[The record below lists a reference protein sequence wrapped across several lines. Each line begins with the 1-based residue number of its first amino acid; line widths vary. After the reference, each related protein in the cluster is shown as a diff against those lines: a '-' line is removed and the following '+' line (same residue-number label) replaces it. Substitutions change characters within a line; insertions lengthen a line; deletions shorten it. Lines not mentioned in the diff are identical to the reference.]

1 MACIRSSP
9 DPSLFC
15 GSGSGSRDY
24 PLIWFRKAATHNGH
38 MHYCA
43 HPPKD
48 ISHYL
53 HAGLVFTSWVPKCT
67 WRFSPEKRKGMA
79 MGRMGITN
87 LAMLLQAIFLSK
99 FPSNTSSMNSANKIT
114 LYIDILYRII
124 LCIWFF
130 LHTDYHQVKAKL
142 LNILAVVYNCMRSTL
157 GIMSHASAL
166 TDQNIA
172 QSNEKPQ
179 AITVQASTT
188 KVEECH
194 LPQDNDKQEPF
205 APSTA
210 KNTFEHLAPVKAK
223 PQTVSSIYGVV
234 EELSSSSVPAV
245 LFPDNFFPSDDN
257 SHWQCHLESD
267 SAHEWTQSEPLQHH
281 HISHDQDLDYSS
293 VFVTPQIESKIPS
306 SVSFEPGIFLLDI
319 ASLSTD
325 KSQLQTGILCKQSVT

>member
-15 GSGSGSRDY
+15 GSGSESRDY

-142 LNILAVVYNCMRSTL
+142 LNILA
-157 GIMSHASAL
+157 
-166 TDQNIA
+166 
-172 QSNEKPQ
+172 
-179 AITVQASTT
+179 ITVQTSTT

-210 KNTFEHLAPVKAK
+210 KNTFEHLALVKVK
-223 PQTVSSIYGVV
+223 PQTVSSIYSVV

-245 LFPDNFFPSDDN
+245 LFPDNFLPSDDN

-267 SAHEWTQSEPLQHH
+267 SAHE
-281 HISHDQDLDYSS
+281 
-293 VFVTPQIESKIPS
+293 
-306 SVSFEPGIFLLDI
+306 
-319 ASLSTD
+319 
-325 KSQLQTGILCKQSVT
+325 

>member
-1 MACIRSSP
+1 
-9 DPSLFC
+9 
-15 GSGSGSRDY
+15 
-24 PLIWFRKAATHNGH
+24 
-38 MHYCA
+38 
-43 HPPKD
+43 
-48 ISHYL
+48 
-53 HAGLVFTSWVPKCT
+53 
-67 WRFSPEKRKGMA
+67 

-99 FPSNTSSMNSANKIT
+99 FPSNTSTINSATKIT

-142 LNILAVVYNCMRSTL
+142 LNILA
-157 GIMSHASAL
+157 
-166 TDQNIA
+166 
-172 QSNEKPQ
+172 
-179 AITVQASTT
+179 ITVQTSTT

-210 KNTFEHLAPVKAK
+210 KNTFEHLALVKVK
-223 PQTVSSIYGVV
+223 PQTVSSIYSVV

>member
-1 MACIRSSP
+1 
-9 DPSLFC
+9 
-15 GSGSGSRDY
+15 
-24 PLIWFRKAATHNGH
+24 
-38 MHYCA
+38 
-43 HPPKD
+43 
-48 ISHYL
+48 
-53 HAGLVFTSWVPKCT
+53 
-67 WRFSPEKRKGMA
+67 

-142 LNILAVVYNCMRSTL
+142 LNILAVVYNYMRSTL

-179 AITVQASTT
+179 AITVQTNKT

-205 APSTA
+205 TPSTA
-210 KNTFEHLAPVKAK
+210 KNTFEHLALVKVK
-223 PQTVSSIYGVV
+223 PQTVSSIYSVV

-245 LFPDNFFPSDDN
+245 LFPDNFLPSDDN

-281 HISHDQDLDYSS
+281 ISHDQDLEYSS
-293 VFVTPQIESKIPS
+293 IFVTPQIESKIPS
-306 SVSFEPGIFLLDI
+306 SVSFEPGIILLDI